1 MNNEQLLEKIGT
13 FLKPLVDGI
22 AHLKTAVEML
32 KAGQDDIRERVEI
45 LETGQH
51 GIEQKLDKKI
61 EDHEERISQLE
72 AADSHSHHAT
82 QAWNDRKREQKHMR
96 LGKFSLCLNV
106 KDLQT
111 SRVFYETL
119 GFEVRAGNEADHW
132 LLMTNGEAY
141 IGLMQG
147 MFEKNMLTFIPNQ
160 DHNGQQLPTFT
171 DIRAIQE
178 QLKAAGIAFE
188 QEAAQGTGP
197 ASFLIRDPDGNPI
210 LVDQHVASSQ

>member
-1 MNNEQLLEKIGT
+1 
-13 FLKPLVDGI
+13 
-22 AHLKTAVEML
+22 
-32 KAGQDDIRERVEI
+32 
-45 LETGQH
+45 
-51 GIEQKLDKKI
+51 
-61 EDHEERISQLE
+61 
-72 AADSHSHHAT
+72 
-82 QAWNDRKREQKHMR
+82 MR

-119 GFEVRAGNEADHW
+119 GFDVRAGNDADHW

-147 MFEKNMLTFIPNQ
+147 MLEQNTLTFIPNQ

-171 DIRAIQE
+171 DIRAMQK
-178 QLKAAGIAFE
+178 QLIEAGIAFE
-188 QEAAQGTGP
+188 QDAEDGPGP
-197 ASFLIRDPDGNPI
+197 ASFLILDPDGNPI

>member
-1 MNNEQLLEKIGT
+1 MRRAGLARSVCQGSQTLGPASRSE
-13 FLKPLVDGI
+13 VRDG
-22 AHLKTAVEML
+22 ARPPSSRYPGVRMTE
-32 KAGQDDIRERVEI
+32 
-45 LETGQH
+45 
-51 GIEQKLDKKI
+51 
-61 EDHEERISQLE
+61 
-72 AADSHSHHAT
+72 
-82 QAWNDRKREQKHMR
+82 REQKHMQ

-171 DIRAIQE
+171 DIRDIQK
-178 QLKAAGIAFE
+178 QLKEAGIAFE
-188 QEAAQGTGP
+188 QEAQDGTGP
-197 ASFLIRDPDGNPI
+197 ASFLVLDPDGNPI
-210 LVDQHVASSQ
+210 LFDQYVASSQ